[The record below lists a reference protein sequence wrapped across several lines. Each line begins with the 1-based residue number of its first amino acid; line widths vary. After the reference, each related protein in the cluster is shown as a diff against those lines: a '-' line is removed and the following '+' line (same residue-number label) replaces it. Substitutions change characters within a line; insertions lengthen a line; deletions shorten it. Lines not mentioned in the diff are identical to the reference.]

1 MEFSHCRKRLPN
13 GVIADVPLLRHPG
26 AAVIVPF
33 TSAETVIVIR
43 QYRPVL
49 ERFIW
54 ELPAGKMKPGESPA
68 ECAHRELSEE
78 VGRDASALEHLGSI
92 WMEPGF
98 TDEVMHIYQASGLR
112 VVAHE
117 READEI
123 IDQRDV
129 PFDDALAL
137 VQADAVWDAKTAIAL
152 QMALSARQA
161 KRKLG
166 CD

>member
-13 GVIADVPLLRHPG
+13 GVMADVPLLRHPG

-33 TSAETVIVIR
+33 TSAETIIMIM

-54 ELPAGKMKPGESPA
+54 ELPAGKLKPGETPA
-68 ECAHRELSEE
+68 ECAHRELREE

-98 TDEVMHIYQASGLR
+98 TDEVMHIYRASGLR
-112 VVAHE
+112 VVAPM

-123 IDQRDV
+123 IEQRDV
-129 PFDDALAL
+129 HIDDALAL
-137 VQADAVWDAKTAIAL
+137 VRADAVWDAKTAVALYIARP
-152 QMALSARQA
+152 ACRAE
-161 KRKLG
+161 RKVG
-166 CD
+166 RD